1 MASKRIRQVA
11 LALALAWACWWV
23 FFEMAEAVG
32 GRQFGQGLTAIVM
45 MAPMWLHRFHAAQV
59 LILFA
64 IMPLPPLATGI
75 LLLLSRRR
83 PHTSRPAAA

>member
-1 MASKRIRQVA
+1 
-11 LALALAWACWWV
+11 
-23 FFEMAEAVG
+23 
-32 GRQFGQGLTAIVM
+32 M

-75 LLLLSRRR
+75 LLLLSRHR